1 MLKESNRKKKKV
13 FFGFGDV
20 ALDQCI
26 KNSWLT
32 ELSLSEFR
40 QFWGFSALFLLA
52 HLEIAVINPVWR

>member
-1 MLKESNRKKKKV
+1 MLKESNGKKKKQY
-13 FFGFGDV
+13 FGDV

-26 KNSWLT
+26 NNSWWT

-40 QFWGFSALFLLA
+40 QFGGFSALFLLA